1 MTQRYKTKAEL
12 NSKTIRVSL
21 SQYALLTEI
30 ALKAGV
36 SISEALG
43 LALEKQGEVTRE
55 IHMPIQRIAVARG
68 ITVAKSLPIHMA
80 RSTPMKISFSR
91 EVKSGY
97 RYRQTNGH

>member
-21 SQYALLTEI
+21 GQYALLTEI

-36 SISEALG
+36 SISEALDM
-43 LALEKQGEVTRE
+43 ALERQGEVTRE
-55 IHMPIQRIAVARG
+55 IHIPLQHIAVARG
-68 ITVAKSLPIHMA
+68 ITTA
-80 RSTPMKISFSR
+80 RSTPVAISFSR